1 MAACP
6 KLTEL
11 TVISH
16 YQRDTRYAEMGNL
29 LNPAGRAPF
38 AISELVVACKAF
50 PDFGILQIV
59 RIAAVPC
66 YLMCSC
72 RWGGCGSR
80 MDPLE
85 QQDQI
90 LRKKTKDMK
99 DRVIDCLKKLEIG
112 CQEEEEWK
120 RKRTTLRVFTF
131 GPGRPCHSPAK
142 VKEYEV

>member
-1 MAACP
+1 MATCP

-66 YLMCSC
+66 YLMCSSLWERNVLIVRDLVSTPAC
-72 RWGGCGSR
+72 Y
-80 MDPLE
+80 
-85 QQDQI
+85 DQSQRYCKQYAI
-90 LRKKTKDMK
+90 
-99 DRVIDCLKKLEIG
+99 
-112 CQEEEEWK
+112 
-120 RKRTTLRVFTF
+120 
-131 GPGRPCHSPAK
+131 
-142 VKEYEV
+142 